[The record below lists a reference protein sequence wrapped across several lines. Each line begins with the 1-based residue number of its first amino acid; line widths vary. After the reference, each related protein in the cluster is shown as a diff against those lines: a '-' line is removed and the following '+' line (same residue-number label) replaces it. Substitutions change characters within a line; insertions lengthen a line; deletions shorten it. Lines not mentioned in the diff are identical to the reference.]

1 MIVRPKEG
9 YGNAWR
15 IPLRF
20 RDFEKLNKK
29 LSKNLL
35 YKEKIPSF
43 LQKKIFKN
51 NDSIIKERKEKL
63 AAYMQKLSLK
73 VNIFMDDDI
82 VRFLKKDFDD
92 AQIKNLR
99 EGYEFE

>member
-1 MIVRPKEG
+1 MHSHRLVVFEIKDHQFIGKENYVVYQMIVRPKEG

-43 LQKKIFKN
+43 L
-51 NDSIIKERKEKL
+51 
-63 AAYMQKLSLK
+63 
-73 VNIFMDDDI
+73 
-82 VRFLKKDFDD
+82 
-92 AQIKNLR
+92 
-99 EGYEFE
+99 